1 MKNNKL
7 KISVFLLSLL
17 SLSLLINS
25 VQASEVTGNLSTGI
39 NSTVGN
45 EVNGTVITAPTASPV
60 AGSYNNTKKITLIAA
75 GSTSIHYTDDG
86 TVPTCT
92 TGTTYSKAISISS
105 TKTIKALSCYPSD
118 NKSTVASFLYT
129 ITSVDGSSENVSL
142 TSSTSGQADLPAG
155 TTNLNLSDNTV
166 MDVSTSVDTA
176 VSGHITVG
184 GKKKTL
190 NDFTSGNLSG
200 KNLSVPQSVGG
211 QTMTVN
217 KAVVLE
223 SGVDDQPFTLSNSDL
238 TSVSVSI
245 PDTTTVLAPSGWD
258 GKIAPPKTGSSSGSA
273 PSGFSVG
280 NTVIEVGS
288 SSGILLFDKPVSI
301 VLSGVTG
308 NVGYKPSG
316 SSTWVQI
323 TTVCGGTYAS
333 PSAPTFPNECYISN
347 GTDTKIYTYHFTSFA
362 SLNVYNSGGGTGGSS
377 GGSSTVV
384 STAVVIKKG
393 DANSDNKVDK
403 YDFSLMMSNWG
414 KTGTNICDFN
424 SDSKVDKYDF
434 SLMMSNWGK

>member
-7 KISVFLLSLL
+7 KISV
-17 SLSLLINS
+17 LLIS
-25 VQASEVTGNLSTGI
+25 LFSLFILGHLVMASEVTGNLSTGI

-45 EVNGTVITAPTASPV
+45 EVNGTVIVAPTASPL
-60 AGSYNNTKKITLIAA
+60 AGSYNTTKSVALVAT
-75 GSTSIHYTDDG
+75 GSTSIHYTIDG

-92 TGTTYSKAISISS
+92 TGTTYSGVISIAS
-105 TKTIKALSCYPSD
+105 TKTIKALSCYSGD
-118 NKSTVASFLYT
+118 NKSAVASFIYI

-142 TSSTSGQADLPAG
+142 TSSTSGQADLPTG
-155 TTNLNLSDNTV
+155 TTNINLSNSTV
-166 MDVSTSVDTA
+166 MDVSTSVDTVVA
-176 VSGHITVG
+176 GHITIG
-184 GKKKTL
+184 GEDKTL

-200 KNLSVPQSVGG
+200 KDLSVPQNVGG
-211 QTMTVN
+211 QTMTVD

-280 NTVIEVGS
+280 STVIEVGS
-288 SSGILLFDKPVSI
+288 SAGILLFDKPVSI
-301 VLSGVTG
+301 ILNGVTG
-308 NVGYKPSG
+308 TVGYKPSG

-323 TTVCGGTYAS
+323 TSTCGGTYAS
-333 PSAPTFPNECYISN
+333 PTAPTFPNECYISN
-347 GTDTKIYTYHFTSFA
+347 GTDTKIYTYHFTTFA
-362 SLNVYNSGGGTGGSS
+362 SLSTVSSGGGSGGGGS
-377 GGSSTVV
+377 TVATTTTT
-384 STAVVIKKG
+384 TAKKG
-393 DANSDNKVDK
+393 DANNDSKVDK

-414 KTGTNICDFN
+414 KTGTNVCDFN
-424 SDSKVDKYDF
+424 NDSKVDKYDF
-434 SLMMSNWGK
+434 SLMMSNWGI